1 MTGSVARWR
10 WALRSKWIAIFFVLG
25 LPTAAHAFDD
35 ATQFFANPMVPHGAT
50 YGASG
55 EGIYFTGAPR
65 FASLT
70 CNSCHTDGPRALG
83 LELAAD
89 QPALF
94 QSGYVPGQTYE
105 LEVQLKNETKG
116 TQYNSPTCTDP
127 PGTSSGYVQCNNNNF
142 GLEVDAAGA
151 PLTKGFCAAAPVAGV
166 CPAPDQTNDEALVAP
181 DGDAIFGN
189 RQLDANTA
197 RLVVRNG
204 PTTWHLWWTA
214 PPAGTGPVTVYVAA
228 VDGNGG
234 AGTAANDQNP
244 YGDDT
249 AQASFFL
256 QEAGASVPTGASA
269 ACALGGA
276 PARGSL
282 TILLLLPLLVL
293 AARRRRHARRS
304 SGDTP

>member
-1 MTGSVARWR
+1 MIGSVARWR
-10 WALRSKWIAIFFVLG
+10 WALRFKWVAIFVVLV
-25 LPTAAHAFDD
+25 LPAVAHAFDD
-35 ATQFFANPMVPHGAT
+35 ATQFFANPTVQHGAT

-94 QSGYVPGQTYE
+94 SGGYVPGQTYE
-105 LEVQLKNETKG
+105 LEVKLENETRG
-116 TQYNSPTCTDP
+116 TQYNSATCTDP
-127 PGTSSGYVQCNNNNF
+127 PGIGTGYVQCNNNNF
-142 GLEVDAAGA
+142 GMEIDAAGA
-151 PLTKGFCAAAPVAGV
+151 PLLKGFCAAAPVAGA

-214 PPAGTGPVTVYVAA
+214 PPAGTGPVTVYVTA

-234 AGTAANDQNP
+234 DGTAANDQDP

-249 AQASFFL
+249 TQASFFL
-256 QEAGASVPTGASA
+256 QEQGASVPTGATA
-269 ACALGGA
+269 ACAYGGV
-276 PARGSL
+276 PARDSGWM
-282 TILLLLPLLVL
+282 LLLPLTAL
-293 AARRRRHARRS
+293 AARRRRFVR
-304 SGDTP
+304 